1 MTRQIGCS
9 LRMPGIGSVMKSW
22 WRIGTTGM
30 RIPDSSATCRVQAPA
45 ASTTIGAEIDPL
57 LVVTPVTRP
66 LPLSRSRPV
75 TGVSVSTVT
84 PCARAAA
91 V

>member
-1 MTRQIGCS
+1 MTRQIDCS

-66 LPLSRSRPV
+66 LPLSRSQAGDGRL
-75 TGVSVSTVT
+75 
-84 PCARAAA
+84 R
-91 V
+91 